1 MIKNIKLAIET
12 KEVLD
17 GIKAVLGNAINEAVS
32 ENNKEEKSTHD
43 LLKSLIE
50 EQKIKGRDVEIREIS
65 MAEFLDII
73 SNEDDYEDDYEDE
86 KTEAFIEF
94 LKTLSNNNKC
104 EDSFKEDSKKND
116 STSKVEKSGNDT
128 FNFSEMIEEYENGYK
143 GFVTDGEEIYEYNN
157 GTILI
162 VSETGRYPADIT
174 SKLLNKIFVKEKL
187 VINNNNALELAIN
200 GETVE
205 FELDINNTLVTGTLS
220 SKNGVPSYKVNN
232 ETHIV
237 NSDIILLALF
247 KGLWKI

>member
-17 GIKAVLGNAINEAVS
+17 DIKAVLGNAINEAVS
-32 ENNKEEKSTHD
+32 ENNKEEKNTHD

-50 EQKIKGRDVEIREIS
+50 EQKIKGRDVEIRELS

-73 SNEDDYEDDYEDE
+73 SKEDDYEDDYEDDCE
-86 KTEAFIEF
+86 DQQTEVFIEF

-104 EDSFKEDSKKND
+104 EDSLKEDSKKND
-116 STSKVEKSGNDT
+116 LTSKVEKSGNDT
-128 FNFSEMIEEYENGYK
+128 SNFSEMIEEYENGYK
-143 GFVTDGEEIYEYNN
+143 GFVTDGEEIYEYSN
-157 GTILI
+157 GAILI

-205 FELDINNTLVTGTLS
+205 FELDINSTLVTVTLS

-237 NSDIILLALF
+237 NSDLIL
-247 KGLWKI
+247 